1 MDILFCK
8 IRRGNRKSP
17 DNGQGKERLDEMNL
31 TGKRVY
37 HRKFGDGIITEQ
49 KETTI
54 AVAFWNET
62 KMFSYPDC
70 FQTFLEI
77 LDTDLKEEIQE
88 EVSHHEHTE
97 TAEKKQRI
105 NELQTSIS
113 SNRHREKDKSVQIKP
128 FASVADFCQ
137 AYRMALSAEIS
148 FIRMTGGKHILLQE
162 GKRIG
167 RDNGQ
172 FVYLFE
178 SEDELNYPEGTP
190 VTIWKGQS
198 QISGKILNCEAF
210 SVYVISELDL
220 GAEVEMLN
228 ISAEACYLLQSVSER
243 LMDLSLE
250 PSEIAQNLICN
261 GWKEIDYRNSDI
273 AKGQET
279 AVRMSLEQPITFVWG
294 PPGTGKTQTLAKI
307 AWAHIDKGER
317 VLMLSYSN
325 VSVDGAILRVASL
338 KNEVFLG
345 QLVRYGFPKD
355 KRISEHPYLSS
366 YNLAINNYPDLL
378 KRRTQLQAEKKR
390 LEKNDPKLI
399 QVEKE
404 LNEIR
409 RELRTAE
416 SQCVRNA
423 KFVATTVSKAIVDK
437 EIRNGSFDVVIF
449 DEASMAT
456 IPQIAYAAKLARKN
470 FVCMGDFRQLPPI
483 VQSSKESPLNADIFQ
498 YCGITQAVD
507 QGSNHKWL
515 CLLDTQYRMHPE
527 IADFAGRS
535 IYNGL
540 LKSANGMTEKRE
552 KTVMAEPFA
561 GRAMEFVDLSGT
573 MSTCIKSSDDSHANV
588 LSAFVTFSLALK
600 AAQTQEVGIITP
612 YHAQSRL
619 LHAMVRDVNELEALP
634 HTIKC
639 ATVHQFQGSEEDVI
653 VYDAVDC
660 YRLPF
665 PGALIAST
673 AGRYADRL
681 FNVAM
686 TRSKG
691 KFICVA
697 NGSFMRNKGMSENL
711 MFMQMLKSY
720 RATAPMIPEII
731 RPDDDL
737 EKYYF
742 DFVEKENQVD
752 EFIKDLATARREI
765 RIDIPDSPANSDIN
779 TTRIAQALAE
789 AQSRGV
795 KVFVRSESKK
805 NLHPTLKYFAV
816 ENHYLTDPVSLI
828 DKTVTWFG
836 MPESAACFKIEGRTS
851 AINNRPCIRFWGTH
865 TAKILY
871 GLLEMSQVM
880 DQAKTVEK
888 DAQGTLITDKLSDYV
903 LAHKKCPV
911 CGKPMQLKKSRNQK
925 YFLSCSGY
933 PSCKHTEFVETEFV
947 EEYFYHKGNKNGM
960 LCPRCG
966 CSLEA
971 RISRYGI
978 YVQCCGGKRHKY
990 GLDEI

>member
-1 MDILFCK
+1 MD
-8 IRRGNRKSP
+8 
-17 DNGQGKERLDEMNL
+17 L
-31 TGKRVY
+31 TGKRVH
-37 HRKFGDGIITEQ
+37 HRSFGDGVITEQ
-49 KETTI
+49 KKTTI
-54 AVAFWNET
+54 VVTFRDGA
-62 KMFSYPDC
+62 KMFSYPGC
-70 FQTFLEI
+70 FQTYLKI
-77 LDTDLKEEIQE
+77 LDTDLKEDVQE
-88 EVSHHEHTE
+88 VVSQHEHAE
-97 TAEKKQRI
+97 TAERKQRI

-113 SNRHREKDKSVQIKP
+113 SNRRQEKDKSVQIKP

-172 FVYLFE
+172 FVYLLE

-210 SVYVISELDL
+210 SVYLISELDL

-250 PSEIAQNLICN
+250 PSEIAQDLICN
-261 GWKEIDYRNSDI
+261 GLKEIDYRNSDI

-325 VSVDGAILRVASL
+325 VSVDGAILRVTSL
-338 KNEVFLG
+338 KNDVFPG

-409 RELRTAE
+409 RELRAAE

-423 KFVATTVSKAIVDK
+423 KFVATTVSKAIIDK
-437 EIRNGSFDVVIF
+437 EIRNGAFDVVIF

-540 LKSANGMTEKRE
+540 LKSANGMAEKRE

-634 HTIKC
+634 HAIKC

-731 RPDDDL
+731 RPNDDL

-752 EFIKDLATARREI
+752 EFIKDLATARREV

-795 KVFVRSESKK
+795 KVFVRAESKK

-816 ENHYLTDPVSLI
+816 ENHYLTDPIALI

-888 DAQGTLITDKLSDYV
+888 DAQGNLITDKLSDYV

-971 RISRYGI
+971 KISRYGI

>member
-1 MDILFCK
+1 MD
-8 IRRGNRKSP
+8 
-17 DNGQGKERLDEMNL
+17 L
-31 TGKRVY
+31 TGKRVH
-37 HRKFGDGIITEQ
+37 HRSFGDGVITEQ
-49 KETTI
+49 KKTTI
-54 AVAFWNET
+54 VVTFRDGA
-62 KMFSYPDC
+62 KMFSYPGC
-70 FQTFLEI
+70 FQTYLKI
-77 LDTDLKEEIQE
+77 LDTDLKEDVQE
-88 EVSHHEHTE
+88 VVSQHEHAE
-97 TAEKKQRI
+97 TAERKQRI

-113 SNRHREKDKSVQIKP
+113 SNRRQEKDKSVQIKP

-172 FVYLFE
+172 FVYLLE

-210 SVYVISELDL
+210 SVYLISELDL

-250 PSEIAQNLICN
+250 PSEIAQDLICN
-261 GWKEIDYRNSDI
+261 GLKEIDYRNSDI

-325 VSVDGAILRVASL
+325 VSVDGAILRVTSL
-338 KNEVFLG
+338 KNDVFPG

-409 RELRTAE
+409 RELRAAE

-437 EIRNGSFDVVIF
+437 EIRNGAFDVVIF

-561 GRAMEFVDLSGT
+561 GHAMEFVDLSGT

-731 RPDDDL
+731 RPNDDL
-737 EKYYF
+737 EKYYL

-795 KVFVRSESKK
+795 KVFVRAESKK

-816 ENHYLTDPVSLI
+816 ENHYLTDPVALI

-888 DAQGTLITDKLSDYV
+888 DAQGNLITDKLSDYV

-971 RISRYGI
+971 KISRYGI

>member
-1 MDILFCK
+1 MFCK
-8 IRRGNRKSP
+8 IRQGNRKSP
-17 DNGQGKERLDEMNL
+17 DNGQGKERLDEMDL
-31 TGKRVY
+31 TGKRVH
-37 HRKFGDGIITEQ
+37 HRSFGDGVITEQ
-49 KETTI
+49 KKTTI
-54 AVAFWNET
+54 VVTFRDGA
-62 KMFSYPDC
+62 KMFSYPGC
-70 FQTFLEI
+70 FQTYLKI
-77 LDTDLKEEIQE
+77 LDTDLKEDVQE
-88 EVSHHEHTE
+88 VVSQHEHAE
-97 TAEKKQRI
+97 TAERKQRI

-113 SNRHREKDKSVQIKP
+113 SNRRQEKDKSVQIKP

-172 FVYLFE
+172 FVYLLE

-210 SVYVISELDL
+210 SVYLISELDL
-220 GAEVEMLN
+220 GAEAEMLN

-250 PSEIAQNLICN
+250 PSEIAQDLICN
-261 GWKEIDYRNSDI
+261 GLKEIDYRNSDI

-325 VSVDGAILRVASL
+325 VSVDGAILRVTSL
-338 KNEVFLG
+338 KNDVFPG

-409 RELRTAE
+409 RELRAAE

-437 EIRNGSFDVVIF
+437 EIRNGAFDVVIF

-634 HTIKC
+634 HAIKC

-731 RPDDDL
+731 RPNDDL

-752 EFIKDLATARREI
+752 EFIKDLATARREV

-795 KVFVRSESKK
+795 KVFVRAESKK

-816 ENHYLTDPVSLI
+816 ENHYLTDPIALI
-828 DKTVTWFG
+828 DKTVTWFS
-836 MPESAACFKIEGRTS
+836 MPESAACFKIEGRIS

-888 DAQGTLITDKLSDYV
+888 DAQGNLITDKLSDYV

-971 RISRYGI
+971 KISRYGI

>member
-1 MDILFCK
+1 M
-8 IRRGNRKSP
+8 
-17 DNGQGKERLDEMNL
+17 
-31 TGKRVY
+31 
-37 HRKFGDGIITEQ
+37 
-49 KETTI
+49 
-54 AVAFWNET
+54 
-62 KMFSYPDC
+62 
-70 FQTFLEI
+70 
-77 LDTDLKEEIQE
+77 
-88 EVSHHEHTE
+88 
-97 TAEKKQRI
+97 
-105 NELQTSIS
+105 
-113 SNRHREKDKSVQIKP
+113 
-128 FASVADFCQ
+128 
-137 AYRMALSAEIS
+137 
-148 FIRMTGGKHILLQE
+148 
-162 GKRIG
+162 
-167 RDNGQ
+167 
-172 FVYLFE
+172 
-178 SEDELNYPEGTP
+178 
-190 VTIWKGQS
+190 
-198 QISGKILNCEAF
+198 
-210 SVYVISELDL
+210 
-220 GAEVEMLN
+220 
-228 ISAEACYLLQSVSER
+228 
-243 LMDLSLE
+243 
-250 PSEIAQNLICN
+250 
-261 GWKEIDYRNSDI
+261 
-273 AKGQET
+273 
-279 AVRMSLEQPITFVWG
+279 
-294 PPGTGKTQTLAKI
+294 
-307 AWAHIDKGER
+307 
-317 VLMLSYSN
+317 
-325 VSVDGAILRVASL
+325 
-338 KNEVFLG
+338 
-345 QLVRYGFPKD
+345 
-355 KRISEHPYLSS
+355 
-366 YNLAINNYPDLL
+366 
-378 KRRTQLQAEKKR
+378 
-390 LEKNDPKLI
+390 
-399 QVEKE
+399 EKE

-409 RELRTAE
+409 RELRAAE

-423 KFVATTVSKAIVDK
+423 KFVATTVSKAMVDK
-437 EIRNGSFDVVIF
+437 EIRNGAFDVVIF

-573 MSTCIKSSDDSHANV
+573 MSTCIKSSDDSRANV

-634 HTIKC
+634 HAIKC

-731 RPDDDL
+731 RPNDDL

-752 EFIKDLATARREI
+752 EFIKDLATARREV

-795 KVFVRSESKK
+795 KVFVRAESKK
-805 NLHPTLKYFAV
+805 NLHP
-816 ENHYLTDPVSLI
+816 
-828 DKTVTWFG
+828 
-836 MPESAACFKIEGRTS
+836 M
-851 AINNRPCIRFWGTH
+851 
-865 TAKILY
+865 
-871 GLLEMSQVM
+871 
-880 DQAKTVEK
+880 
-888 DAQGTLITDKLSDYV
+888 
-903 LAHKKCPV
+903 
-911 CGKPMQLKKSRNQK
+911 
-925 YFLSCSGY
+925 
-933 PSCKHTEFVETEFV
+933 
-947 EEYFYHKGNKNGM
+947 
-960 LCPRCG
+960 
-966 CSLEA
+966 
-971 RISRYGI
+971 
-978 YVQCCGGKRHKY
+978 
-990 GLDEI
+990 

>member
-1 MDILFCK
+1 MD
-8 IRRGNRKSP
+8 
-17 DNGQGKERLDEMNL
+17 L
-31 TGKRVY
+31 TGKRVH
-37 HRKFGDGIITEQ
+37 HRSFGDGVITEQ
-49 KETTI
+49 KKTTI
-54 AVAFWNET
+54 VVTFRDGA
-62 KMFSYPDC
+62 KMFSYPGC
-70 FQTFLEI
+70 FQTYLKI
-77 LDTDLKEEIQE
+77 LDTDLKEDVQE
-88 EVSHHEHTE
+88 VVSQHEHAE
-97 TAEKKQRI
+97 TAERKQRI

-113 SNRHREKDKSVQIKP
+113 SNRRQEKDKSVQIKP

-167 RDNGQ
+167 RDNGR
-172 FVYLFE
+172 FVYLLE

-198 QISGKILNCEAF
+198 QISGKILNGEAF
-210 SVYVISELDL
+210 SVYLISELDL
-220 GAEVEMLN
+220 GAEVEMLD

-250 PSEIAQNLICN
+250 PSEIAQDLICN
-261 GWKEIDYRNSDI
+261 GLKEIDYRNSDI

-325 VSVDGAILRVASL
+325 VSVDGAILRVTSL
-338 KNEVFLG
+338 KNDVFPG

-437 EIRNGSFDVVIF
+437 EIRNGAFDVVIF

-634 HTIKC
+634 HAIKC

-720 RATAPMIPEII
+720 RTTAPMIPEII
-731 RPDDDL
+731 CPNDDL

-752 EFIKDLATARREI
+752 EFIKDLATARREV

-795 KVFVRSESKK
+795 KVFVRAESKK

-816 ENHYLTDPVSLI
+816 ENHYLTDPIALI

-836 MPESAACFKIEGRTS
+836 MPESAASFKIEGRTS

-871 GLLEMSQVM
+871 GLLEMSHVM

-888 DAQGTLITDKLSDYV
+888 DAQGNLITDKLSDYV

-971 RISRYGI
+971 KISRYGI

>member
-1 MDILFCK
+1 MFCK
-8 IRRGNRKSP
+8 IRQGNRKSP
-17 DNGQGKERLDEMNL
+17 DNGQGKERLDEMDL
-31 TGKRVY
+31 TGKRVH
-37 HRKFGDGIITEQ
+37 HRSFGDGVITEQ
-49 KETTI
+49 KKTTI
-54 AVAFWNET
+54 VVTFRDEA

-70 FQTFLEI
+70 FQTYLKI
-77 LDTDLKEEIQE
+77 LDTDLKEDVQE
-88 EVSHHEHTE
+88 VVSQHEHAE
-97 TAEKKQRI
+97 TAERKQRI

-113 SNRHREKDKSVQIKP
+113 SNRRQEKDKSVQIKP

-172 FVYLFE
+172 FVYLLE

-210 SVYVISELDL
+210 SVYLISELDL

-250 PSEIAQNLICN
+250 PSEIAQDLICN
-261 GWKEIDYRNSDI
+261 GLKEIDYRNSDI

-325 VSVDGAILRVASL
+325 VSVDGAILRVTSL
-338 KNEVFLG
+338 KNDVFPG

-409 RELRTAE
+409 RELRAAE

-437 EIRNGSFDVVIF
+437 EIRNGAFDVVIF

-634 HTIKC
+634 HAIKC

-731 RPDDDL
+731 RPNDDL

-742 DFVEKENQVD
+742 DFVDKENQVD
-752 EFIKDLATARREI
+752 EFIKDLATARREV

-795 KVFVRSESKK
+795 KVFVRAESKK

-816 ENHYLTDPVSLI
+816 ENHYLTDPVTLI

-888 DAQGTLITDKLSDYV
+888 DAQGNLITDKLSDYV

-971 RISRYGI
+971 KISRYGI

>member
-1 MDILFCK
+1 LFCK
-8 IRRGNRKSP
+8 IRQGNRKSP
-17 DNGQGKERLDEMNL
+17 DNGQGKERLDEMDL
-31 TGKRVY
+31 TGKRVH
-37 HRKFGDGIITEQ
+37 HRSFGDGVITEQ
-49 KETTI
+49 KKTTI
-54 AVAFWNET
+54 VVTFRDGA
-62 KMFSYPDC
+62 KMFSYPGC
-70 FQTFLEI
+70 FQTYLKI
-77 LDTDLKEEIQE
+77 LDTDLKEDVQE
-88 EVSHHEHTE
+88 VVSQHEHAE
-97 TAEKKQRI
+97 TAERKQRI

-113 SNRHREKDKSVQIKP
+113 SNRRQEKDKSVQIKP

-172 FVYLFE
+172 FVYLLE

-210 SVYVISELDL
+210 SVYLISELDL

-250 PSEIAQNLICN
+250 PSEIAQDLICN
-261 GWKEIDYRNSDI
+261 GLKEIDYRNSDI

-325 VSVDGAILRVASL
+325 VSVDGAILRVTSL
-338 KNEVFLG
+338 KNDVFPG

-409 RELRTAE
+409 RELRAAE

-437 EIRNGSFDVVIF
+437 EIRNGAFDVVIF

-634 HTIKC
+634 YAIKC

-752 EFIKDLATARREI
+752 EFIKDLATARREV

-795 KVFVRSESKK
+795 KVFVRAESKK

-816 ENHYLTDPVSLI
+816 ENHYLTDPVTLI

-871 GLLEMSQVM
+871 GLLEMSHVM

-888 DAQGTLITDKLSDYV
+888 DAQGNLITDKLSDYV

-971 RISRYGI
+971 KISRYGI

>member
-1 MDILFCK
+1 MFCK
-8 IRRGNRKSP
+8 IRQGNRKSP
-17 DNGQGKERLDEMNL
+17 DNGQGKERLDEMDL
-31 TGKRVY
+31 TGKRVH
-37 HRKFGDGIITEQ
+37 HRSFGDGVITEQ
-49 KETTI
+49 KKTTI
-54 AVAFWNET
+54 VVTFRDGA
-62 KMFSYPDC
+62 KMFSYPGC
-70 FQTFLEI
+70 FQTYLKI
-77 LDTDLKEEIQE
+77 LDTDLKEDVQE
-88 EVSHHEHTE
+88 VVSQHEHAE
-97 TAEKKQRI
+97 TAERKQRI

-113 SNRHREKDKSVQIKP
+113 SNRRQEKDKSVQIKP

-167 RDNGQ
+167 RDNGR
-172 FVYLFE
+172 FVYLLE

-198 QISGKILNCEAF
+198 QISGKILNGEAF
-210 SVYVISELDL
+210 SVYLISELDL
-220 GAEVEMLN
+220 GAEVEMLD

-250 PSEIAQNLICN
+250 PSEIAQDLICN
-261 GWKEIDYRNSDI
+261 GLKEIDYRNSDI

-325 VSVDGAILRVASL
+325 VSVDGAILRVTSL
-338 KNEVFLG
+338 KNDVFPG

-437 EIRNGSFDVVIF
+437 EIRNGAFDVVIF

-634 HTIKC
+634 HAIKC
-639 ATVHQFQGSEEDVI
+639 ATVHLFQGSEEDVI

-720 RATAPMIPEII
+720 RTTAPMIPEII
-731 RPDDDL
+731 CPNDDL

-752 EFIKDLATARREI
+752 EFIKDLATARREV

-795 KVFVRSESKK
+795 KVFVRAESKK

-816 ENHYLTDPVSLI
+816 ENHYLTDPIALI

-871 GLLEMSQVM
+871 GLLEMSHVM

-888 DAQGTLITDKLSDYV
+888 DAQGNLITDKLSDYV

-971 RISRYGI
+971 KISRYGI

>member
-1 MDILFCK
+1 MD
-8 IRRGNRKSP
+8 
-17 DNGQGKERLDEMNL
+17 L
-31 TGKRVY
+31 TGKRVH
-37 HRKFGDGIITEQ
+37 HRSFGDGVITEQ
-49 KETTI
+49 KKTTI
-54 AVAFWNET
+54 VVTFRDGA
-62 KMFSYPDC
+62 KMFSYPGC
-70 FQTFLEI
+70 FQTYLKI
-77 LDTDLKEEIQE
+77 LDTDLKEDVQE
-88 EVSHHEHTE
+88 VVSQHEHAE
-97 TAEKKQRI
+97 TAERKQRI

-113 SNRHREKDKSVQIKP
+113 SNRRQEKDKSVQIKP

-172 FVYLFE
+172 FVYLLE

-190 VTIWKGQS
+190 VTIWKGES

-210 SVYVISELDL
+210 SVYLISELDL

-250 PSEIAQNLICN
+250 PSEIAQDLICN
-261 GWKEIDYRNSDI
+261 GLKEIDYRNSDI

-325 VSVDGAILRVASL
+325 VSVDGAILRVTSL
-338 KNEVFLG
+338 KNDVFPG

-409 RELRTAE
+409 RELRAAE

-437 EIRNGSFDVVIF
+437 EIRNGAFDVVIF

-731 RPDDDL
+731 RPNDDL

-752 EFIKDLATARREI
+752 EFIKDLATARREV

-795 KVFVRSESKK
+795 KVFVRAESKK

-816 ENHYLTDPVSLI
+816 ENHYLTDPIALI

-888 DAQGTLITDKLSDYV
+888 DAQGNLITDKLSDYV

-971 RISRYGI
+971 KISRYGI

>member
-1 MDILFCK
+1 MFCK
-8 IRRGNRKSP
+8 IRQGNRKSP
-17 DNGQGKERLDEMNL
+17 DNGQGKERLDEMDL
-31 TGKRVY
+31 TGKRVH
-37 HRKFGDGIITEQ
+37 HRSFGDGVITEQ
-49 KETTI
+49 KKTTI
-54 AVAFWNET
+54 VVTFRDGA
-62 KMFSYPDC
+62 KMFSYPGC
-70 FQTFLEI
+70 FQTYLKI
-77 LDTDLKEEIQE
+77 LDTDLKEDVQE
-88 EVSHHEHTE
+88 VVSQHEHAE
-97 TAEKKQRI
+97 TAERKQRI

-113 SNRHREKDKSVQIKP
+113 SNRRQEKDKSVQIKP

-172 FVYLFE
+172 FVYLLE

-210 SVYVISELDL
+210 SVYLISELDL

-250 PSEIAQNLICN
+250 PSEIAQDLICN
-261 GWKEIDYRNSDI
+261 GLKEIDYRNSDI

-325 VSVDGAILRVASL
+325 VSVDGAILRVTSL
-338 KNEVFLG
+338 KNDVFPG

-409 RELRTAE
+409 RELRAAE

-437 EIRNGSFDVVIF
+437 EIRNGAFDVVIF

-634 HTIKC
+634 HAIKC

-731 RPDDDL
+731 RPNDDL

-752 EFIKDLATARREI
+752 EFIKDLATARREV

-795 KVFVRSESKK
+795 KVFVRAESKK

-816 ENHYLTDPVSLI
+816 ENHYLTDPIALI

-888 DAQGTLITDKLSDYV
+888 DAQGNLITDKLSDYV

-971 RISRYGI
+971 KISRYGI

-990 GLDEI
+990 GWMKSND

>member
-1 MDILFCK
+1 MFCK
-8 IRRGNRKSP
+8 IRQGNRKSP
-17 DNGQGKERLDEMNL
+17 DNGQGKERLDEMDL
-31 TGKRVY
+31 TGKRVH
-37 HRKFGDGIITEQ
+37 HRSFGDGVITEQ
-49 KETTI
+49 KKTTI
-54 AVAFWNET
+54 VVTFRDGA
-62 KMFSYPDC
+62 KMFSYPGC
-70 FQTFLEI
+70 FQTYLKI
-77 LDTDLKEEIQE
+77 LDTDLKEDVQE
-88 EVSHHEHTE
+88 VVSQHEHAE
-97 TAEKKQRI
+97 TAERKQRI

-113 SNRHREKDKSVQIKP
+113 SNRRQEKDKSVQIKP

-172 FVYLFE
+172 FVYLLE

-210 SVYVISELDL
+210 SVYLISELDL

-250 PSEIAQNLICN
+250 PSEIAQDLICN
-261 GWKEIDYRNSDI
+261 GLKEIDYLNSDI

-325 VSVDGAILRVASL
+325 VSVDGAILRVTSL
-338 KNEVFLG
+338 KNDVFPG

-437 EIRNGSFDVVIF
+437 EIRNGAFDVVIF

-600 AAQTQEVGIITP
+600 AAQMQEVGIITP

-634 HTIKC
+634 HAIKC

-731 RPDDDL
+731 RPNDDL

-752 EFIKDLATARREI
+752 EFIKDLATARREV

-795 KVFVRSESKK
+795 KVFVRAESKK

-816 ENHYLTDPVSLI
+816 ENHYLTDPIALI

-836 MPESAACFKIEGRTS
+836 MPESAACFKIEGRAS

-888 DAQGTLITDKLSDYV
+888 DAQGNLITDKLSDYV

-971 RISRYGI
+971 KISRYGI

>member
-1 MDILFCK
+1 MD
-8 IRRGNRKSP
+8 
-17 DNGQGKERLDEMNL
+17 L
-31 TGKRVY
+31 TGKRVH
-37 HRKFGDGIITEQ
+37 HRSFGDGVITEQ
-49 KETTI
+49 KKTTI
-54 AVAFWNET
+54 VVTFRDGA
-62 KMFSYPDC
+62 KMFSYPGC
-70 FQTFLEI
+70 FQTYLKI
-77 LDTDLKEEIQE
+77 LDTDLKEDVQE
-88 EVSHHEHTE
+88 VVSQHEHAE
-97 TAEKKQRI
+97 TAERKQRI

-113 SNRHREKDKSVQIKP
+113 SNRRQEKDKSVQIKP

-172 FVYLFE
+172 FVYLLE

-210 SVYVISELDL
+210 SVYLISELDL

-250 PSEIAQNLICN
+250 PSEIAQDLICN
-261 GWKEIDYRNSDI
+261 GLKEIDYRNSDI

-325 VSVDGAILRVASL
+325 VSVDGAILRVTSL
-338 KNEVFLG
+338 KNDVFPG

-437 EIRNGSFDVVIF
+437 EIRNGAFDVVIF

-634 HTIKC
+634 HAIKC

-742 DFVEKENQVD
+742 DFVEKENQLD

-795 KVFVRSESKK
+795 KVFVRAESKK
-805 NLHPTLKYFAV
+805 NLHPTLKCFAV
-816 ENHYLTDPVSLI
+816 ENHYLTDPVTLI

-888 DAQGTLITDKLSDYV
+888 DAQGNLITDKLSDYV

>member
-1 MDILFCK
+1 MFCK
-8 IRRGNRKSP
+8 IRQGNRKSP
-17 DNGQGKERLDEMNL
+17 DNGQGKERLDEMDL
-31 TGKRVY
+31 TGKRVH
-37 HRKFGDGIITEQ
+37 HRSFGDGVITEQ
-49 KETTI
+49 KKTTI
-54 AVAFWNET
+54 VVTFRDGA
-62 KMFSYPDC
+62 KMFSYPGC
-70 FQTFLEI
+70 FQTYLKI
-77 LDTDLKEEIQE
+77 LDTDLKEDVQE
-88 EVSHHEHTE
+88 VVSQHEHAE
-97 TAEKKQRI
+97 TAERKQRI

-113 SNRHREKDKSVQIKP
+113 SNRRQEKDKSVQIKP

-167 RDNGQ
+167 RDNGR
-172 FVYLFE
+172 FVYLLE

-198 QISGKILNCEAF
+198 QISGKILNGEAF
-210 SVYVISELDL
+210 SVYLISELDL
-220 GAEVEMLN
+220 GAEVEMLD

-250 PSEIAQNLICN
+250 PSEIAQDLICN
-261 GWKEIDYRNSDI
+261 GLKEIDYRNSDI

-325 VSVDGAILRVASL
+325 VSVDGAILRVTSL
-338 KNEVFLG
+338 KNDVFPG

-416 SQCVRNA
+416 SQCVRNG

-437 EIRNGSFDVVIF
+437 EIRNGAFDVVIF

-634 HTIKC
+634 HAIKC

-720 RATAPMIPEII
+720 RTTAPMIPEII
-731 RPDDDL
+731 CPNDDL

-752 EFIKDLATARREI
+752 EFIKDLATARREV

-795 KVFVRSESKK
+795 KVFVRAESKK

-816 ENHYLTDPVSLI
+816 ENHYLTDPIALI

-871 GLLEMSQVM
+871 GLLEMSHVM

-888 DAQGTLITDKLSDYV
+888 DAQGNLITDKLSDYV

-971 RISRYGI
+971 KISRYGI

>member
-1 MDILFCK
+1 MFCK
-8 IRRGNRKSP
+8 IRQGNRKSP
-17 DNGQGKERLDEMNL
+17 DNGQGKERLDEMDL
-31 TGKRVY
+31 TGKRVH
-37 HRKFGDGIITEQ
+37 HRSFGDGVITEQ
-49 KETTI
+49 KKTTI
-54 AVAFWNET
+54 VVTFRDEA

-70 FQTFLEI
+70 FQTYLKI
-77 LDTDLKEEIQE
+77 LDTDLKEDVQE
-88 EVSHHEHTE
+88 VVSQHEHAE
-97 TAEKKQRI
+97 TAERKQRI

-113 SNRHREKDKSVQIKP
+113 SNRRQEKDKSVQIKP

-172 FVYLFE
+172 FVYLLE

-210 SVYVISELDL
+210 SVYLISELDL

-250 PSEIAQNLICN
+250 PSEIAQDLICN
-261 GWKEIDYRNSDI
+261 GLKEIDYRNSDI

-325 VSVDGAILRVASL
+325 VSVDGAILRVTSL
-338 KNEVFLG
+338 KNDVFPG

-409 RELRTAE
+409 RELRAAE

-437 EIRNGSFDVVIF
+437 EIRNGAFDVVIF

-634 HTIKC
+634 HAIKC

-731 RPDDDL
+731 RPNDDL

-752 EFIKDLATARREI
+752 EFIKDLATARREV

-795 KVFVRSESKK
+795 KVFVRAESKK

-816 ENHYLTDPVSLI
+816 ENHYLTDPVTLI

-888 DAQGTLITDKLSDYV
+888 DAQGNLITDKLSDYV

-971 RISRYGI
+971 KISRYGI

>member
-1 MDILFCK
+1 MFCK
-8 IRRGNRKSP
+8 IRQGNRKSP
-17 DNGQGKERLDEMNL
+17 DNGQGKERLDEMDL
-31 TGKRVY
+31 TGKRVH
-37 HRKFGDGIITEQ
+37 HRSFGDGVITEQ
-49 KETTI
+49 KKTTI
-54 AVAFWNET
+54 VVTFRDGA
-62 KMFSYPDC
+62 KMFSYPGC
-70 FQTFLEI
+70 FQTYLKI
-77 LDTDLKEEIQE
+77 LDTDLKEDVQE
-88 EVSHHEHTE
+88 VVSQHEHAE
-97 TAEKKQRI
+97 TAERKQRI

-113 SNRHREKDKSVQIKP
+113 SNRRQEKDKSVQIKP

-172 FVYLFE
+172 FVYLLE

-210 SVYVISELDL
+210 SVYLISELDL

-250 PSEIAQNLICN
+250 PSEIAQDLICN
-261 GWKEIDYRNSDI
+261 GLKEIDYRNSDI

-325 VSVDGAILRVASL
+325 VSVDGAILRVTSL
-338 KNEVFLG
+338 KNDVFPG

-409 RELRTAE
+409 RELRAAE

-437 EIRNGSFDVVIF
+437 EIRNGAFDVVIF

-634 HTIKC
+634 HAIKC

-731 RPDDDL
+731 RPNDDL

-752 EFIKDLATARREI
+752 EFIKDLATARREV
-765 RIDIPDSPANSDIN
+765 RIDIPDSSANSDIN

-795 KVFVRSESKK
+795 KVFVRAESKK

-816 ENHYLTDPVSLI
+816 ENHYLTDPIALI

-888 DAQGTLITDKLSDYV
+888 DAQGNLITDKLSDYV

-971 RISRYGI
+971 KISRYGI

>member
-1 MDILFCK
+1 MFCK
-8 IRRGNRKSP
+8 IRQGNRKSP
-17 DNGQGKERLDEMNL
+17 DNGQGKERLDEMDL
-31 TGKRVY
+31 TGKRVH
-37 HRKFGDGIITEQ
+37 HRSFGDGVITEQ
-49 KETTI
+49 KKTTI
-54 AVAFWNET
+54 VVTFRDGA

-70 FQTFLEI
+70 FQTYLKI
-77 LDTDLKEEIQE
+77 LDTDLKEDVQE
-88 EVSHHEHTE
+88 VVSQHEHAE
-97 TAEKKQRI
+97 TAERKQRI

-113 SNRHREKDKSVQIKP
+113 SNRRQEKDKSVQIKP

-172 FVYLFE
+172 FVYLLE

-210 SVYVISELDL
+210 SVYLISELDL

-250 PSEIAQNLICN
+250 PSEIAQDLICN
-261 GWKEIDYRNSDI
+261 GLKEIDYRNSDI

-325 VSVDGAILRVASL
+325 VSVDGAILRVTSL
-338 KNEVFLG
+338 KNDVFPG

-409 RELRTAE
+409 RELRAAE

-437 EIRNGSFDVVIF
+437 EIRNGAFDVVIF

-634 HTIKC
+634 HAIKC

-731 RPDDDL
+731 RPNDDL

-752 EFIKDLATARREI
+752 EFIKDLATARREV

-795 KVFVRSESKK
+795 KVFVRAESKK

-816 ENHYLTDPVSLI
+816 ENHYLTDPIALI

-888 DAQGTLITDKLSDYV
+888 DAQGNLITDKLSDYV

-971 RISRYGI
+971 KISRYGI

>member
-1 MDILFCK
+1 MFCK
-8 IRRGNRKSP
+8 IRQGNRKSP
-17 DNGQGKERLDEMNL
+17 DNRQGKERLDEMDL
-31 TGKRVY
+31 TGKRVH
-37 HRKFGDGIITEQ
+37 HRSFGDGVITEQ
-49 KETTI
+49 KKTTI
-54 AVAFWNET
+54 VVTFRDGA
-62 KMFSYPDC
+62 KIFSYPDC
-70 FQTFLEI
+70 FQTYLKI
-77 LDTDLKEEIQE
+77 LDTDLKEDVQE
-88 EVSHHEHTE
+88 VVSQHEHAE
-97 TAEKKQRI
+97 TAERKQRI

-113 SNRHREKDKSVQIKP
+113 SNRRQEKDKSVQIKP

-172 FVYLFE
+172 FVYLLE

-210 SVYVISELDL
+210 SVYLISELDL

-250 PSEIAQNLICN
+250 PSEIAQDLICN
-261 GWKEIDYRNSDI
+261 GLKEIDYRNSDI

-325 VSVDGAILRVASL
+325 VSVDGAILRVTSL
-338 KNEVFLG
+338 KNDVFPG

-409 RELRTAE
+409 RELRAAE

-437 EIRNGSFDVVIF
+437 EIRNGAFDVVIF

-540 LKSANGMTEKRE
+540 LKSADGMTEKRE

-634 HTIKC
+634 HAIKC

-731 RPDDDL
+731 RPNDDL

-752 EFIKDLATARREI
+752 EFIKDLATARREV

-795 KVFVRSESKK
+795 KVFVRAESKK

-816 ENHYLTDPVSLI
+816 ENHYLTDPIALI

-888 DAQGTLITDKLSDYV
+888 DAQGNLITDKLSDYV

-971 RISRYGI
+971 KISRYGI

>member
-1 MDILFCK
+1 MFCK
-8 IRRGNRKSP
+8 IRQGNRKSP
-17 DNGQGKERLDEMNL
+17 DNGQGKERLDEMDL
-31 TGKRVY
+31 TGKRVH
-37 HRKFGDGIITEQ
+37 HRSFGDGVITEQ
-49 KETTI
+49 KKTTI
-54 AVAFWNET
+54 VVTFRDGA
-62 KMFSYPDC
+62 KMFSYPGC
-70 FQTFLEI
+70 FQTYLKI
-77 LDTDLKEEIQE
+77 LDTDLKEDVQE
-88 EVSHHEHTE
+88 VVSQHEHAE
-97 TAEKKQRI
+97 TAERKQRI

-113 SNRHREKDKSVQIKP
+113 SNRRQEKDKSVQIKP

-172 FVYLFE
+172 FVYLLE

-210 SVYVISELDL
+210 SVYLISELDL

-250 PSEIAQNLICN
+250 PSEIAQDLICN
-261 GWKEIDYRNSDI
+261 GLKEIDYRNSDI

-325 VSVDGAILRVASL
+325 VSVDGAILRVTSL
-338 KNEVFLG
+338 KNDVFPG

-409 RELRTAE
+409 RELRAAE

-437 EIRNGSFDVVIF
+437 EIRNGAFDVVIF

-634 HTIKC
+634 HAIKC

-731 RPDDDL
+731 RPNDDL

-752 EFIKDLATARREI
+752 EFMKDLATARREV

-795 KVFVRSESKK
+795 KVFVRAESKK

-816 ENHYLTDPVSLI
+816 ENHYLTDPIALI

-888 DAQGTLITDKLSDYV
+888 DAQGNLITDKLSDYV

-971 RISRYGI
+971 KISRYGI

>member
-1 MDILFCK
+1 
-8 IRRGNRKSP
+8 
-17 DNGQGKERLDEMNL
+17 
-31 TGKRVY
+31 
-37 HRKFGDGIITEQ
+37 
-49 KETTI
+49 
-54 AVAFWNET
+54 
-62 KMFSYPDC
+62 MFSYPGC
-70 FQTFLEI
+70 FQTYLKI
-77 LDTDLKEEIQE
+77 LDTDLKEDVQE
-88 EVSHHEHTE
+88 VVSQHEHAE
-97 TAEKKQRI
+97 TAERKQRI

-113 SNRHREKDKSVQIKP
+113 SNRRQEKDKSVQIKP

-172 FVYLFE
+172 FVYLLE

-210 SVYVISELDL
+210 SVYLISELDL

-250 PSEIAQNLICN
+250 PSEIAQDLICN
-261 GWKEIDYRNSDI
+261 GLKEIDYRNSDI

-325 VSVDGAILRVASL
+325 VSVDGAILRVTSL
-338 KNEVFLG
+338 KNDVFPG

-409 RELRTAE
+409 RELRAAE

-437 EIRNGSFDVVIF
+437 EIRNGAFDVVIF

-612 YHAQSRL
+612 YHAQSRH

-634 HTIKC
+634 HAIKC

-731 RPDDDL
+731 RPNDDL

-752 EFIKDLATARREI
+752 EFIKDLATARREV

-795 KVFVRSESKK
+795 KVFVRAESKK

-816 ENHYLTDPVSLI
+816 ENHYLTDPIALI

-888 DAQGTLITDKLSDYV
+888 DAQGNLITDKLSDYV

-971 RISRYGI
+971 KISRYGI

>member
-1 MDILFCK
+1 MD
-8 IRRGNRKSP
+8 
-17 DNGQGKERLDEMNL
+17 L
-31 TGKRVY
+31 TGKRVH
-37 HRKFGDGIITEQ
+37 HRSFGDGVITEQ
-49 KETTI
+49 KKTTI
-54 AVAFWNET
+54 VVTFRDGA
-62 KMFSYPDC
+62 KMFSYPGC
-70 FQTFLEI
+70 FQTYLKI
-77 LDTDLKEEIQE
+77 LDTDLKEDVQE
-88 EVSHHEHTE
+88 VVSQHEHAE
-97 TAEKKQRI
+97 TAERKQRI

-113 SNRHREKDKSVQIKP
+113 SNRRQEKDKSVQIKP
-128 FASVADFCQ
+128 FASVDDFCQ

-172 FVYLFE
+172 FVYLLE

-210 SVYVISELDL
+210 SVYLISELDL

-250 PSEIAQNLICN
+250 PSEIAQDLICN
-261 GWKEIDYRNSDI
+261 GLKEIDYRNSDI

-325 VSVDGAILRVASL
+325 VSVDGAILRVTSL
-338 KNEVFLG
+338 KNDVFPG

-409 RELRTAE
+409 RELRAAE

-437 EIRNGSFDVVIF
+437 EIRNGAFDVVIF

-634 HTIKC
+634 HAIKC

-731 RPDDDL
+731 RPNDDL

-752 EFIKDLATARREI
+752 EFIKDLATARREV

-795 KVFVRSESKK
+795 KVFVRAESKK

-816 ENHYLTDPVSLI
+816 ENHYLTDPIALI

-888 DAQGTLITDKLSDYV
+888 DAQGNLITDKLSDYV

-971 RISRYGI
+971 KISRYGI

>member
-1 MDILFCK
+1 MD
-8 IRRGNRKSP
+8 
-17 DNGQGKERLDEMNL
+17 L
-31 TGKRVY
+31 TGKRVH
-37 HRKFGDGIITEQ
+37 HRSFGDGVITEQ
-49 KETTI
+49 KKTTI
-54 AVAFWNET
+54 VVTFRDGA
-62 KMFSYPDC
+62 KMFSYPGC
-70 FQTFLEI
+70 FQTYLKI
-77 LDTDLKEEIQE
+77 LDTDLKEDVQE
-88 EVSHHEHTE
+88 VVSQHEHAETTE
-97 TAEKKQRI
+97 RKQRI

-113 SNRHREKDKSVQIKP
+113 SNRRQEKDKSVQIKP

-172 FVYLFE
+172 FVYLLE

-210 SVYVISELDL
+210 SVYLISELDL

-250 PSEIAQNLICN
+250 PSEIAQDLICN
-261 GWKEIDYRNSDI
+261 GLKEIDYLNSDI

-325 VSVDGAILRVASL
+325 VSVDGAILRVTSL
-338 KNEVFLG
+338 KNDVFPG

-409 RELRTAE
+409 RELRAAE

-437 EIRNGSFDVVIF
+437 EIRNGAFDVVIF

-634 HTIKC
+634 HAIKC

-752 EFIKDLATARREI
+752 EFIKDLATARREV

-795 KVFVRSESKK
+795 KVFVRAESKK

-816 ENHYLTDPVSLI
+816 ENHYLTDPVTLI

-888 DAQGTLITDKLSDYV
+888 DAQGNLITDKLSDYV

-971 RISRYGI
+971 KISRYGI

>member
-1 MDILFCK
+1 MFCK
-8 IRRGNRKSP
+8 IRQGNRKSP
-17 DNGQGKERLDEMNL
+17 DNGQGKERLDEMDL
-31 TGKRVY
+31 TGKRVH
-37 HRKFGDGIITEQ
+37 HRSFGDGVITEQ
-49 KETTI
+49 KKTTI
-54 AVAFWNET
+54 VVTFRDGA

-70 FQTFLEI
+70 FQTYLKI
-77 LDTDLKEEIQE
+77 LDTDLKEDVQE
-88 EVSHHEHTE
+88 VVSQHEHAE
-97 TAEKKQRI
+97 TAERKQRI

-113 SNRHREKDKSVQIKP
+113 SNRRQEKDKSVQIKP

-172 FVYLFE
+172 FVYLLE

-210 SVYVISELDL
+210 SVYLISELDL

-250 PSEIAQNLICN
+250 PSEIAQDLICN
-261 GWKEIDYRNSDI
+261 GLKEIDYRNSDI

-325 VSVDGAILRVASL
+325 VSVDGAILRVTSL
-338 KNEVFLG
+338 KNDVFPG

-409 RELRTAE
+409 RELRAAE

-437 EIRNGSFDVVIF
+437 EIRNGAFDVVIF

-561 GRAMEFVDLSGT
+561 GCAMEFVDLSGT

-737 EKYYF
+737 EKYYL

-795 KVFVRSESKK
+795 KVFVRAESKK

-816 ENHYLTDPVSLI
+816 ENHYLTDPVALI

-888 DAQGTLITDKLSDYV
+888 DAQGNLITDKLSDYV

-971 RISRYGI
+971 KISRYGI

>member
-1 MDILFCK
+1 MFCK
-8 IRRGNRKSP
+8 IRQGNRKSP
-17 DNGQGKERLDEMNL
+17 DNGQGKERLDEMDL
-31 TGKRVY
+31 TGKRVH
-37 HRKFGDGIITEQ
+37 HRSFGDGVITEQ
-49 KETTI
+49 KKTTI
-54 AVAFWNET
+54 VVTFRDGA
-62 KMFSYPDC
+62 KMFSYPGC
-70 FQTFLEI
+70 FQTYLKI
-77 LDTDLKEEIQE
+77 LDTDLKEDVQE
-88 EVSHHEHTE
+88 VVSQHEHAE
-97 TAEKKQRI
+97 TAERKQRI

-113 SNRHREKDKSVQIKP
+113 SNRRQEKDKSVQIKP

-172 FVYLFE
+172 FVYLLE

-210 SVYVISELDL
+210 SVYLISELDL

-250 PSEIAQNLICN
+250 PSEIAQDLICN
-261 GWKEIDYRNSDI
+261 GLKEIDYRNSDI

-325 VSVDGAILRVASL
+325 VSVDGAILRVTSL
-338 KNEVFLG
+338 KNDVFPG

-409 RELRTAE
+409 RELRAAE

-437 EIRNGSFDVVIF
+437 EIRNGAFDVVIF

-634 HTIKC
+634 HAIKC

-731 RPDDDL
+731 RPNDDL

-752 EFIKDLATARREI
+752 EFIKDLATARREV

-795 KVFVRSESKK
+795 KVFVRAESMK

-816 ENHYLTDPVSLI
+816 ENHYLTDPIALI

-888 DAQGTLITDKLSDYV
+888 DAQGNLITDKLSDYV

-971 RISRYGI
+971 KISRYGI

>member
-1 MDILFCK
+1 MFCK
-8 IRRGNRKSP
+8 IRQGNRKSP
-17 DNGQGKERLDEMNL
+17 DNGQGKERLDEMDL
-31 TGKRVY
+31 TGKRVH
-37 HRKFGDGIITEQ
+37 HRSFGDGVITEQ
-49 KETTI
+49 KKTTI
-54 AVAFWNET
+54 VVTFRDGA
-62 KMFSYPDC
+62 KMFSYPGC
-70 FQTFLEI
+70 FQTYLKI
-77 LDTDLKEEIQE
+77 LDTDLKEDVQE
-88 EVSHHEHTE
+88 VVSQHEHAE
-97 TAEKKQRI
+97 TAERKQRI

-113 SNRHREKDKSVQIKP
+113 SNRRQEKDKSVQIKP

-172 FVYLFE
+172 FVYLLE

-190 VTIWKGQS
+190 VTIWKGES

-210 SVYVISELDL
+210 SVYLISELDL

-250 PSEIAQNLICN
+250 PSEIAQDLICN
-261 GWKEIDYRNSDI
+261 GLKEIDYRNSDI

-325 VSVDGAILRVASL
+325 VSVDGAILRVTSL
-338 KNEVFLG
+338 KNDVFPG

-409 RELRTAE
+409 RELRAAE

-437 EIRNGSFDVVIF
+437 EIRNGAFDVVIF

-470 FVCMGDFRQLPPI
+470 FVCMGDFRQLPPV

-731 RPDDDL
+731 RPNDDL

-752 EFIKDLATARREI
+752 EFIKDLATARREV

-795 KVFVRSESKK
+795 KVFVRAESKK

-816 ENHYLTDPVSLI
+816 ENHYLTDPIALI

-888 DAQGTLITDKLSDYV
+888 DAQGNLITDKLSDYV

-971 RISRYGI
+971 KISRYGI

>member
-1 MDILFCK
+1 
-8 IRRGNRKSP
+8 
-17 DNGQGKERLDEMNL
+17 
-31 TGKRVY
+31 
-37 HRKFGDGIITEQ
+37 
-49 KETTI
+49 
-54 AVAFWNET
+54 
-62 KMFSYPDC
+62 MFSYPGC
-70 FQTFLEI
+70 FQTYLKI
-77 LDTDLKEEIQE
+77 LDTDLKEDVQE
-88 EVSHHEHTE
+88 VVSQHEHAE
-97 TAEKKQRI
+97 TAERKQRI

-113 SNRHREKDKSVQIKP
+113 SNRRQEKDKSVQIKP

-172 FVYLFE
+172 FVYLLE

-210 SVYVISELDL
+210 SVYLISELDL

-250 PSEIAQNLICN
+250 PSEIAQDLICN
-261 GWKEIDYRNSDI
+261 GLKEIDYRNSDI

-325 VSVDGAILRVASL
+325 VSVDGAILRVTSL
-338 KNEVFLG
+338 KNDVFPG

-409 RELRTAE
+409 RELRAAE

-437 EIRNGSFDVVIF
+437 EIRNGAFDVVIF

-731 RPDDDL
+731 RPNDDL

-795 KVFVRSESKK
+795 KVFVRAESKK

-816 ENHYLTDPVSLI
+816 ENHYLTDPVALI

-888 DAQGTLITDKLSDYV
+888 DAQGNLITDKLSDYV

-971 RISRYGI
+971 KISRYGI

>member
-1 MDILFCK
+1 MFCK
-8 IRRGNRKSP
+8 IRQGNRKSP
-17 DNGQGKERLDEMNL
+17 DNGQGKERLDEMDL
-31 TGKRVY
+31 TGKRVH
-37 HRKFGDGIITEQ
+37 HRSFGDGVITEQ
-49 KETTI
+49 KKTTI
-54 AVAFWNET
+54 VVTFRDGA
-62 KMFSYPDC
+62 KMFSYPGC
-70 FQTFLEI
+70 FQTYLKI
-77 LDTDLKEEIQE
+77 LDTDLKEDVQE
-88 EVSHHEHTE
+88 VVSQHEHAE
-97 TAEKKQRI
+97 TAERKQRI

-113 SNRHREKDKSVQIKP
+113 SNRRQEKDKSVQIKP

-162 GKRIG
+162 GKRVG

-172 FVYLFE
+172 FVYLLE

-210 SVYVISELDL
+210 SVYLISELDL
-220 GAEVEMLN
+220 GAEVEMLD

-250 PSEIAQNLICN
+250 PSEIAQDLICN
-261 GWKEIDYRNSDI
+261 GLKEIDYRNSDI

-325 VSVDGAILRVASL
+325 VSVDGAILRVTSL
-338 KNEVFLG
+338 KNDVFPG

-409 RELRTAE
+409 RELRAAE

-437 EIRNGSFDVVIF
+437 EIRNGAFDVVIF

-515 CLLDTQYRMHPE
+515 CLLDMQYRMHPE

-634 HTIKC
+634 HAIKC

-752 EFIKDLATARREI
+752 EFIKDLATARREV

-795 KVFVRSESKK
+795 KVFVRAESKK

-816 ENHYLTDPVSLI
+816 ENHYLTDPIALI

-836 MPESAACFKIEGRTS
+836 MPESASCFKIEGRTS

-888 DAQGTLITDKLSDYV
+888 DAQGNLITDKLSDYV

-971 RISRYGI
+971 KISRYGI

>member
-1 MDILFCK
+1 MD
-8 IRRGNRKSP
+8 
-17 DNGQGKERLDEMNL
+17 L
-31 TGKRVY
+31 TGKRVH
-37 HRKFGDGIITEQ
+37 HRSFGDGVITEQ
-49 KETTI
+49 KKTTI
-54 AVAFWNET
+54 VVTFRDGA
-62 KMFSYPDC
+62 KMFSYPGC
-70 FQTFLEI
+70 FQTYLKI
-77 LDTDLKEEIQE
+77 LDTDLKEDVQE
-88 EVSHHEHTE
+88 VVSQHEHAE
-97 TAEKKQRI
+97 TAERKQRI

-113 SNRHREKDKSVQIKP
+113 SNRRQEKDKSVQIKP

-172 FVYLFE
+172 FVYLLE
-178 SEDELNYPEGTP
+178 SEDELNYPERTP

-210 SVYVISELDL
+210 SVYLISELDL

-250 PSEIAQNLICN
+250 PSEIAQDLICN
-261 GWKEIDYRNSDI
+261 GLKEIDYRNSDI

-325 VSVDGAILRVASL
+325 VSVDGAILRVTSL
-338 KNEVFLG
+338 KNDVFPG

-409 RELRTAE
+409 RELRAAE

-437 EIRNGSFDVVIF
+437 EIRNGAFDVVIF

-634 HTIKC
+634 HAIKC

-731 RPDDDL
+731 RPNDDL

-752 EFIKDLATARREI
+752 EFIKDLATARREV

-795 KVFVRSESKK
+795 KVFVRAESKK

-816 ENHYLTDPVSLI
+816 ENHYLTDPIALI

-888 DAQGTLITDKLSDYV
+888 DAQGNLITDKLSDYV

-971 RISRYGI
+971 KISRYGI

>member
-1 MDILFCK
+1 MD
-8 IRRGNRKSP
+8 
-17 DNGQGKERLDEMNL
+17 L
-31 TGKRVY
+31 TGKRVH
-37 HRKFGDGIITEQ
+37 HRSFGDGVITEQ
-49 KETTI
+49 KKTTI
-54 AVAFWNET
+54 VVTFRDGA
-62 KMFSYPDC
+62 KMFSYPGC
-70 FQTFLEI
+70 FQTYLKI
-77 LDTDLKEEIQE
+77 LDTDLKEDVQE
-88 EVSHHEHTE
+88 VVSQHEHAE
-97 TAEKKQRI
+97 TAERKQRI

-113 SNRHREKDKSVQIKP
+113 SNRRQEKDKSVQIKP

-172 FVYLFE
+172 FVYLLE

-210 SVYVISELDL
+210 SVYLISELDL

-250 PSEIAQNLICN
+250 PSEIAQDLICN
-261 GWKEIDYRNSDI
+261 GLKEIDYRNSDI

-325 VSVDGAILRVASL
+325 VSVDGAILRVTSL
-338 KNEVFLG
+338 KNDVFPG

-409 RELRTAE
+409 RELRAAE

-437 EIRNGSFDVVIF
+437 EIRNGAFDVVIF

-634 HTIKC
+634 HAIKC

-681 FNVAM
+681 FYVAM

-731 RPDDDL
+731 RPNDDL

-752 EFIKDLATARREI
+752 EFIKDLATARREV

-795 KVFVRSESKK
+795 KVFVRAESKK

-816 ENHYLTDPVSLI
+816 ENHYLTDPIALI

-888 DAQGTLITDKLSDYV
+888 DAQGNLITDKLSDYV

-971 RISRYGI
+971 KISRYGI

>member
-1 MDILFCK
+1 MFCK
-8 IRRGNRKSP
+8 IRQGNRKSP
-17 DNGQGKERLDEMNL
+17 DNGQGKERLDEMDL
-31 TGKRVY
+31 TGKRVH
-37 HRKFGDGIITEQ
+37 HRSFGDGVITEQ
-49 KETTI
+49 KKTTI
-54 AVAFWNET
+54 VVTFRDEA

-70 FQTFLEI
+70 FQTYLKI
-77 LDTDLKEEIQE
+77 LDTDLKEDVQE
-88 EVSHHEHTE
+88 VVSQHEHAE
-97 TAEKKQRI
+97 TAERKQRI

-113 SNRHREKDKSVQIKP
+113 SNRRQEKDKSVQIKP

-172 FVYLFE
+172 FVYLLE

-198 QISGKILNCEAF
+198 QISGKILNCEVF
-210 SVYVISELDL
+210 SVYLISELDL

-250 PSEIAQNLICN
+250 PSEIAQDLICN
-261 GWKEIDYRNSDI
+261 GLKEIDYRNSDI

-325 VSVDGAILRVASL
+325 VSVDGAILRVTSL
-338 KNEVFLG
+338 KNDVFPG

-409 RELRTAE
+409 RELRAAE

-437 EIRNGSFDVVIF
+437 EIRNGAFDVVIF

-634 HTIKC
+634 HAIKC

-720 RATAPMIPEII
+720 RATAPMIPEMI
-731 RPDDDL
+731 RPNDDL

-752 EFIKDLATARREI
+752 EFIKDLATARREV

-795 KVFVRSESKK
+795 KVFVRAESKK

-816 ENHYLTDPVSLI
+816 ENHYLTDPIALI

-888 DAQGTLITDKLSDYV
+888 DAQGNLITDKLSDYV

>member
-1 MDILFCK
+1 MFCK
-8 IRRGNRKSP
+8 IRQGNRKSP
-17 DNGQGKERLDEMNL
+17 DNGQGKERLDEMDL
-31 TGKRVY
+31 TGKRVH
-37 HRKFGDGIITEQ
+37 HRSFGDGVITEQ
-49 KETTI
+49 KKTTI
-54 AVAFWNET
+54 VVTFRDGA
-62 KMFSYPDC
+62 KMFSYPGC
-70 FQTFLEI
+70 FQTYLKI
-77 LDTDLKEEIQE
+77 LDTDLKEDVQE
-88 EVSHHEHTE
+88 VVSQHEHAE
-97 TAEKKQRI
+97 TAERKQRI

-113 SNRHREKDKSVQIKP
+113 SNRRQEKDKSVQIKP

-172 FVYLFE
+172 FVYLLE

-210 SVYVISELDL
+210 SVYLISELDL

-250 PSEIAQNLICN
+250 PSEIAQDLICN
-261 GWKEIDYRNSDI
+261 GLKEIDYRNSDI

-325 VSVDGAILRVASL
+325 VSVDGAILRVTSL
-338 KNEVFLG
+338 KNDVFPG

-409 RELRTAE
+409 RELRAAE

-437 EIRNGSFDVVIF
+437 EIRNGAFDVVIF

-634 HTIKC
+634 HAIKC

-665 PGALIAST
+665 PGVLIAST

-752 EFIKDLATARREI
+752 EFIKDLATARREV

-795 KVFVRSESKK
+795 KVFVRAESKK

-816 ENHYLTDPVSLI
+816 ENHYLTDPVTLI

-888 DAQGTLITDKLSDYV
+888 DAQGNLITDKLSDYV

-971 RISRYGI
+971 KISRYGI

>member
-1 MDILFCK
+1 MFCK
-8 IRRGNRKSP
+8 IRQGNRKSP
-17 DNGQGKERLDEMNL
+17 DNGQGKERLDEMDL
-31 TGKRVY
+31 TGKRVH
-37 HRKFGDGIITEQ
+37 HRSFGDGVITEQ
-49 KETTI
+49 KKTTI
-54 AVAFWNET
+54 VVTFRDGA
-62 KMFSYPDC
+62 KMFSYPGC
-70 FQTFLEI
+70 FQTYLKI
-77 LDTDLKEEIQE
+77 LDTDLKEDVQE
-88 EVSHHEHTE
+88 VVSQHEHAE
-97 TAEKKQRI
+97 TAERKQRI

-113 SNRHREKDKSVQIKP
+113 SNRRQEKDKSVQIKP

-172 FVYLFE
+172 FVYLLE

-210 SVYVISELDL
+210 SVYLISELDL
-220 GAEVEMLN
+220 GAEVEMLD

-250 PSEIAQNLICN
+250 PSEIAQDLICN
-261 GWKEIDYRNSDI
+261 GLKEIDYRNSDI

-325 VSVDGAILRVASL
+325 VSVDGAILRVTSL
-338 KNEVFLG
+338 KNDVFPG

-437 EIRNGSFDVVIF
+437 EIRNGAFDVVIF

-634 HTIKC
+634 HAIKC

-752 EFIKDLATARREI
+752 EFIKDLATARREV

-795 KVFVRSESKK
+795 KVFVRAESKK

-816 ENHYLTDPVSLI
+816 ENHYLTDPVTLI

-888 DAQGTLITDKLSDYV
+888 DAQGNLITDKLSDYV

-971 RISRYGI
+971 KISRYGI

>member
-1 MDILFCK
+1 MD
-8 IRRGNRKSP
+8 
-17 DNGQGKERLDEMNL
+17 L
-31 TGKRVY
+31 TGKRVH
-37 HRKFGDGIITEQ
+37 HRSFGDGVITEQ
-49 KETTI
+49 KKTTI
-54 AVAFWNET
+54 VVTFRDGA
-62 KMFSYPDC
+62 KMFSYPGC
-70 FQTFLEI
+70 FQTYLKI
-77 LDTDLKEEIQE
+77 LDTDLKEDVQE
-88 EVSHHEHTE
+88 VVSQHEHAE
-97 TAEKKQRI
+97 TAERKQRI

-113 SNRHREKDKSVQIKP
+113 SNRRQEKDKSVQIKP

-172 FVYLFE
+172 FVYLLE

-210 SVYVISELDL
+210 SVYLISELDL

-250 PSEIAQNLICN
+250 PSEIAQDLICN
-261 GWKEIDYRNSDI
+261 GLKEIDYRNSDI

-325 VSVDGAILRVASL
+325 VSVDGAILRVTSL
-338 KNEVFLG
+338 KNDVFPG

-409 RELRTAE
+409 RELRAAE

-437 EIRNGSFDVVIF
+437 EIRNGAFDVVIF

-731 RPDDDL
+731 RPNDDL

-752 EFIKDLATARREI
+752 EFIKDLATARREV

-795 KVFVRSESKK
+795 KVFVRAESKK

-816 ENHYLTDPVSLI
+816 ENHYLTDPIALI

-888 DAQGTLITDKLSDYV
+888 DAQGNLITDKLSDYV

-971 RISRYGI
+971 KISRYGI

>member
-1 MDILFCK
+1 
-8 IRRGNRKSP
+8 
-17 DNGQGKERLDEMNL
+17 
-31 TGKRVY
+31 
-37 HRKFGDGIITEQ
+37 
-49 KETTI
+49 
-54 AVAFWNET
+54 
-62 KMFSYPDC
+62 MFSYPGC
-70 FQTFLEI
+70 FQTYLKI
-77 LDTDLKEEIQE
+77 LDTDLKEDVQE
-88 EVSHHEHTE
+88 VVSQHEHAE
-97 TAEKKQRI
+97 TAERKQRI

-113 SNRHREKDKSVQIKP
+113 SNRRQEKDKSVQIKP

-172 FVYLFE
+172 FVYLLE

-210 SVYVISELDL
+210 SVYLISELDL

-250 PSEIAQNLICN
+250 PSEIAQDLICN
-261 GWKEIDYRNSDI
+261 GLKEIDYRNSDI

-279 AVRMSLEQPITFVWG
+279 AVRMSLEQAITFVWG

-325 VSVDGAILRVASL
+325 VSVDGAILRVTSL
-338 KNEVFLG
+338 KNDVFPG

-409 RELRTAE
+409 RELRAAE

-437 EIRNGSFDVVIF
+437 EIRNGAFDVVIF

-634 HTIKC
+634 HAIKC

-752 EFIKDLATARREI
+752 EFIKDLATARREV

-795 KVFVRSESKK
+795 KVFVRAESKK

-816 ENHYLTDPVSLI
+816 ENHYLTDPVTLI

-888 DAQGTLITDKLSDYV
+888 DAQGNLITDKLSDYV

-971 RISRYGI
+971 KISRYGI

>member
-1 MDILFCK
+1 MFCK
-8 IRRGNRKSP
+8 IRQGNRKSP
-17 DNGQGKERLDEMNL
+17 DNGQGKERLDEMDL
-31 TGKRVY
+31 TGKRVH
-37 HRKFGDGIITEQ
+37 HRSFGDGVITEQ
-49 KETTI
+49 KKTTI
-54 AVAFWNET
+54 VVTFRDGA
-62 KMFSYPDC
+62 KMFSYPGC
-70 FQTFLEI
+70 FQTYLKI
-77 LDTDLKEEIQE
+77 LDTDLKEDVQE
-88 EVSHHEHTE
+88 VVSQHEHAE
-97 TAEKKQRI
+97 TAERKQRI

-113 SNRHREKDKSVQIKP
+113 SNRRQEKDKSVQIKP

-172 FVYLFE
+172 FVYLLE

-210 SVYVISELDL
+210 SVYLISELDL

-250 PSEIAQNLICN
+250 PSEIAQDLICN
-261 GWKEIDYRNSDI
+261 GLKEIDYRNSDI

-325 VSVDGAILRVASL
+325 VSVDGAILRVTSL
-338 KNEVFLG
+338 KNDVFPG

-409 RELRTAE
+409 RELRAAE

-437 EIRNGSFDVVIF
+437 EIRNGAFDVVIF

-634 HTIKC
+634 HAIKC

-752 EFIKDLATARREI
+752 EFIKDLATARREV

-795 KVFVRSESKK
+795 KVFVRAESKK

-816 ENHYLTDPVSLI
+816 ENHYLTDPVTLI

-871 GLLEMSQVM
+871 GLLEMSHVM

-888 DAQGTLITDKLSDYV
+888 DAQGNLITDKLSDYV

-971 RISRYGI
+971 KISRYGI

>member
-1 MDILFCK
+1 MFCK
-8 IRRGNRKSP
+8 IRQGNRKSP
-17 DNGQGKERLDEMNL
+17 DNGQGKERLDEMDL
-31 TGKRVY
+31 TGKRVH
-37 HRKFGDGIITEQ
+37 HRSFGDGVITEQ
-49 KETTI
+49 KKTTI
-54 AVAFWNET
+54 VVTFRDGA
-62 KMFSYPDC
+62 KMFSYPGC
-70 FQTFLEI
+70 FQTYLKI
-77 LDTDLKEEIQE
+77 LDTDLKEDVQE
-88 EVSHHEHTE
+88 VVSQHEHAE
-97 TAEKKQRI
+97 TAERKQRI

-113 SNRHREKDKSVQIKP
+113 SNRRQEKDKSVQIKP

-172 FVYLFE
+172 FVYLLE

-210 SVYVISELDL
+210 SVYLISELDL

-250 PSEIAQNLICN
+250 PSEIAQDLICN
-261 GWKEIDYRNSDI
+261 GLKEIDYRNSDI

-325 VSVDGAILRVASL
+325 VSVDGAILRVTSL
-338 KNEVFLG
+338 KNDVFPG

-409 RELRTAE
+409 RELRAAE

-437 EIRNGSFDVVIF
+437 EIRNGAFDVVIF

-634 HTIKC
+634 HAIKC

-697 NGSFMRNKGMSENL
+697 NGSFMKNKGMSENL

-731 RPDDDL
+731 RPNDDL

-752 EFIKDLATARREI
+752 EFIKDLATARREV

-795 KVFVRSESKK
+795 KVFVRAESKK

-816 ENHYLTDPVSLI
+816 ENHYLTDPIALI

-888 DAQGTLITDKLSDYV
+888 DAQGNLITDKLSDYV

-971 RISRYGI
+971 KISRYGI

>member
-1 MDILFCK
+1 MFCK
-8 IRRGNRKSP
+8 IRQGNRKSP
-17 DNGQGKERLDEMNL
+17 DNGQGKERLDEMDL
-31 TGKRVY
+31 TGKRVH
-37 HRKFGDGIITEQ
+37 HRSFGDGVITEQ
-49 KETTI
+49 KKTTI
-54 AVAFWNET
+54 VVTFRDGA
-62 KMFSYPDC
+62 KMFSYPGC
-70 FQTFLEI
+70 FQTYLKI
-77 LDTDLKEEIQE
+77 LDTDLKEDVQE
-88 EVSHHEHTE
+88 VVSQHEHAE
-97 TAEKKQRI
+97 TAERKQRI

-113 SNRHREKDKSVQIKP
+113 SNRRQEKDKSVQIKP

-172 FVYLFE
+172 FVYLLE

-210 SVYVISELDL
+210 SVYLISELDL

-250 PSEIAQNLICN
+250 PSEIAQDLICN
-261 GWKEIDYRNSDI
+261 GLKEIDYRNSDI

-325 VSVDGAILRVASL
+325 VSVDGAILRVTSL
-338 KNEVFLG
+338 KNDVFPG

-409 RELRTAE
+409 RELRAAE

-437 EIRNGSFDVVIF
+437 EIRNGAFDVVIF

-600 AAQTQEVGIITP
+600 AAQTQKVGIITP

-634 HTIKC
+634 HAIKC

-731 RPDDDL
+731 RPNDDL

-752 EFIKDLATARREI
+752 EFIKDLATARREV

-795 KVFVRSESKK
+795 KVFVRAESKK

-816 ENHYLTDPVSLI
+816 ENHYLTDPIALI

-888 DAQGTLITDKLSDYV
+888 DAQGNLITDKLSDYV

-911 CGKPMQLKKSRNQK
+911 CGKTMQLKKSRNQK

>member
-1 MDILFCK
+1 MFCK
-8 IRRGNRKSP
+8 IRQGNRKSP
-17 DNGQGKERLDEMNL
+17 DNGQGKERLDEMDL
-31 TGKRVY
+31 TGKRVH
-37 HRKFGDGIITEQ
+37 HRSFGDGVITEQ
-49 KETTI
+49 KKTTI
-54 AVAFWNET
+54 VVTFRDGA
-62 KMFSYPDC
+62 KMFSYPGC
-70 FQTFLEI
+70 FQTYLKI
-77 LDTDLKEEIQE
+77 LDTDLKEDVQE
-88 EVSHHEHTE
+88 VVSQHEHAE
-97 TAEKKQRI
+97 TAERKQRI

-113 SNRHREKDKSVQIKP
+113 SNRRQEKDKSVQIKP

-167 RDNGQ
+167 RDNGR
-172 FVYLFE
+172 FVYLLE

-198 QISGKILNCEAF
+198 QISGKILNGEAF
-210 SVYVISELDL
+210 SVYLISELDL
-220 GAEVEMLN
+220 GAEVEMLD

-250 PSEIAQNLICN
+250 PSEIAQDLICN
-261 GWKEIDYRNSDI
+261 GLKEIDYRNSDI

-325 VSVDGAILRVASL
+325 VSVDGAILRVTSL
-338 KNEVFLG
+338 KNDVFPG

-437 EIRNGSFDVVIF
+437 EIRNGAFDVVIF

-634 HTIKC
+634 HAIKC

-720 RATAPMIPEII
+720 RTTAPMIPEII
-731 RPDDDL
+731 WPNDDL

-752 EFIKDLATARREI
+752 EFIKDLATARREV

-795 KVFVRSESKK
+795 KVFVRAESKK

-816 ENHYLTDPVSLI
+816 ENHYLTDPIALI

-871 GLLEMSQVM
+871 GLLEMSHVM

-888 DAQGTLITDKLSDYV
+888 DAQGNLITDKLSDYV

-971 RISRYGI
+971 KISRYGI

>member
-1 MDILFCK
+1 MD
-8 IRRGNRKSP
+8 
-17 DNGQGKERLDEMNL
+17 L
-31 TGKRVY
+31 TGKRVH
-37 HRKFGDGIITEQ
+37 HRSFGDGVITEQ
-49 KETTI
+49 KKTTI
-54 AVAFWNET
+54 VVTFRDGA
-62 KMFSYPDC
+62 KMFSYPGC
-70 FQTFLEI
+70 FQTYLKI
-77 LDTDLKEEIQE
+77 LDTDLKEDVQE
-88 EVSHHEHTE
+88 VVSQHEHAE
-97 TAEKKQRI
+97 TAERKQRI

-113 SNRHREKDKSVQIKP
+113 SNRRQEKDKSVQIKP

-148 FIRMTGGKHILLQE
+148 FIRMTGGKHIFLQE

-172 FVYLFE
+172 FVYLLE

-210 SVYVISELDL
+210 SVYLISELDL

-250 PSEIAQNLICN
+250 PSEIAQDLICN
-261 GWKEIDYRNSDI
+261 GLKEIDYRNSDI

-307 AWAHIDKGER
+307 AWAHIDKGKR

-325 VSVDGAILRVASL
+325 VSVDGAILRVTSL
-338 KNEVFLG
+338 KNDVFPG

-409 RELRTAE
+409 RELRAAE

-437 EIRNGSFDVVIF
+437 EIRNGAFDVVIF

-634 HTIKC
+634 HAIKC

-731 RPDDDL
+731 RPNDDL

-752 EFIKDLATARREI
+752 EFIKDLATARREV

-795 KVFVRSESKK
+795 KVFVRAESKK

-816 ENHYLTDPVSLI
+816 ENHYLTDPIALI

-888 DAQGTLITDKLSDYV
+888 DAQGNLITDKLSDYV

-971 RISRYGI
+971 KISRYGI

>member
-1 MDILFCK
+1 MFCK
-8 IRRGNRKSP
+8 IRQGNRKSP
-17 DNGQGKERLDEMNL
+17 DNGQGKERLDEMDL
-31 TGKRVY
+31 TGKRVH
-37 HRKFGDGIITEQ
+37 HRSFGDGVITEQ
-49 KETTI
+49 KKTTI
-54 AVAFWNET
+54 VVTFRDGA
-62 KMFSYPDC
+62 KMFSYPGC
-70 FQTFLEI
+70 FQTYLKI
-77 LDTDLKEEIQE
+77 LDTDLKEDVQE
-88 EVSHHEHTE
+88 VVSQHEHAE
-97 TAEKKQRI
+97 TAERKQRI
-105 NELQTSIS
+105 DELQTSIS
-113 SNRHREKDKSVQIKP
+113 SNRRQEKDKSVQIKP

-172 FVYLFE
+172 FVYLLE

-210 SVYVISELDL
+210 SVYLISELDL

-250 PSEIAQNLICN
+250 PSEIAQDLICN
-261 GWKEIDYRNSDI
+261 GLKEIDYRNSDI

-325 VSVDGAILRVASL
+325 VSVDGAILRVTSL
-338 KNEVFLG
+338 KNDVFPG

-390 LEKNDPKLI
+390 LEKNDSKLI

-409 RELRTAE
+409 WELRAAE

-437 EIRNGSFDVVIF
+437 EIRNGAFDVVIF

-634 HTIKC
+634 HAIKC

-731 RPDDDL
+731 RPNDDL

-752 EFIKDLATARREI
+752 EFIKDLATARREV

-795 KVFVRSESKK
+795 KVFVRAESKK

-816 ENHYLTDPVSLI
+816 ENHYLTDPIALI

-888 DAQGTLITDKLSDYV
+888 DAQGNLITDKLSDYV

-971 RISRYGI
+971 KISRYGI